1 MVLPDV
7 PQSRQ
12 PADPRYPVIEQH
24 AIKGRSVQ
32 LGQGVVFIS
41 GSFHRVP
48 ALCEALLKEV
58 PEIRIVI
65 DDQKT
70 CPQQMRFLSHSS
82 EWCERAKDSFLRDTR
97 TNAVTW
103 RSDPSQ

>member
-1 MVLPDV
+1 MVLPEV

-24 AIKGRSVQ
+24 AIKGRLVQ
-32 LGQGVVFIS
+32 LNQGVVFIS

-48 ALCEALLKEV
+48 ALCEALLKDV
-58 PEIRIVI
+58 PKIRIVI

-70 CPQQMRFLSHSS
+70 CPQRRRFLAYPS
-82 EWCERAKDSFLRDTR
+82 EWCECAQS
-97 TNAVTW
+97 
-103 RSDPSQ
+103 PSL